1 MTIEIRPIL
10 KLRKGDMQCHNG
22 GRNWYLTSQFGSKKY
37 FILTIDILDN
47 HFSQA
52 THNIQLYIHY
62 LMAIFD
68 NITDSISISV

>member
-10 KLRKGDMQCHNG
+10 KLRKGDMQSHNG

-37 FILTIDILDN
+37 FILTIDILDK
-47 HFSQA
+47 HFSQV

>member
-1 MTIEIRPIL
+1 MS
-10 KLRKGDMQCHNG
+10 QCIG